1 MEKLVPGL
9 LTKKKN
15 EHVFRSAVGNV
26 IQFVFIVCPSRG
38 LPKYVKTKVLNTCFV
53 IEQKEAS
60 FSA

>member
-9 LTKKKN
+9 LKKKKKKN
-15 EHVFRSAVGNV
+15 EHVFRSTVGNV

-53 IEQKEAS
+53 IE
-60 FSA
+60 